1 MKVKELIK
9 LLQKANPEAIVI
21 IVKDGDGNSF
31 SPLHD
36 VDIKN
41 KTYEADST
49 WSGEVC
55 FKTLTDDLKKHGYTE
70 EDVGDGE
77 DCVVLNPIN

>member
-9 LLQKANPEAIVI
+9 LLQKANPESIVI
-21 IVKDGDGNSF
+21 MAKDGEGNYF

-36 VDIKN
+36 IDLEN
-41 KTYEADST
+41 NTYEADST
-49 WSGEVC
+49 WSGEVRL
-55 FKTLTDDLKKHGYTE
+55 KTLTDDLKKHGYTE